1 MKLTVLGSSSHGNC
15 YLFESSDS
23 VLVLEAGV
31 PMQQVKRALH
41 FDITKI
47 VACIVSHRHKD
58 HAGYVREFLK
68 CGIRVLALDDVFNA
82 LDIKN
87 RVFCKSIEPQH
98 GYVVGDWKI
107 IALRVVHDVPC
118 VGYIIEHREMG
129 KTLFITD
136 TMMLEYRIA
145 GIRHFMLEC
154 NYADDIL
161 QDNIDAGIELPSK
174 RGRLLETHMELET
187 TKQIIRDNDTS
198 NLDDVILVHLSDNNS
213 DAARFEREVRAVA
226 GVPTY
231 IADAGR
237 VFTLSNN

>member
-31 PMQQVKRALH
+31 PMQLVKRALRW
-41 FDITKI
+41 DISNI
-47 VACIVSHRHKD
+47 AACIVSHRHKD

-68 CGIRVLALDDVFNA
+68 CGIRVLALDDVFEG
-82 LDIKN
+82 IKN
-87 RVFCKSIEPQH
+87 RVFCTTVTPKH
-98 GYVVGDWKI
+98 GYVVGDWRI
-107 IALRVVHDVPC
+107 IALPVVHDVPC
-118 VGYIIEHREMG
+118 VGYIIEHRDMG

-136 TMMLEYRIA
+136 TMMLEYRV
-145 GIRHFMLEC
+145 GGVRHLMLEC

-161 QDNIDAGIELPSK
+161 QSNIDAGIELPSK
-174 RGRLLETHMELET
+174 RGRLLATHMELET
-187 TKQIIRDNDTS
+187 TKQILRDNDTS

>member
-31 PMQQVKRALH
+31 PMLQVKRALH
-41 FDITKI
+41 WDITKI
-47 VACIVSHRHKD
+47 AACIVTHRHKD

-68 CGIRVLALDDVFNA
+68 CGIRVLALDDVFDA

-87 RVFCKSIEPQH
+87 RVFCKTVEPQH
-98 GYVVGDWKI
+98 GYIMGDWKV
-107 IALRVVHDVPC
+107 IALGVVHDVPC

-145 GIRHFMLEC
+145 GIRPFMLEC

-187 TKQIIRDNDTS
+187 TKQILRDNDTS

-213 DAARFEREVRAVA
+213 DAARFEREVSAVA

-231 IADAGR
+231 VADAGC
-237 VFTLSNN
+237 VFNLTID

>member
-41 FDITKI
+41 WDITKI
-47 VACIVSHRHKD
+47 AACIVTHRHKD
-58 HAGYVREFLK
+58 HAGFVREFLK
-68 CGIRVLALDDVFNA
+68 CGIRVLALDDVFDA

-87 RVFCKSIEPQH
+87 RVFCKTVEPQH
-98 GYVVGDWKI
+98 GYIVGDWI
-107 IALRVVHDVPC
+107 VIALRVVHDVPC

-187 TKQIIRDNDTS
+187 TKQILRDNDTS

-213 DAARFEREVRAVA
+213 DAARFEREVSAVA

-231 IADAGR
+231 VADAGC
-237 VFTLSNN
+237 VFNLTID

>member
-31 PMQQVKRALH
+31 PMQLVKRALRW
-41 FDITKI
+41 DISKI
-47 VACIVSHRHKD
+47 AACIVSHRHKD

-68 CGIRVLALDDVFNA
+68 CGIRVLALDDVFEG
-82 LDIKN
+82 IKN
-87 RVFCKSIEPQH
+87 RVFCTTVTPKH
-98 GYVVGDWKI
+98 GYVVGDWRI
-107 IALRVVHDVPC
+107 IALPVVHDVPC
-118 VGYIIEHREMG
+118 VGYIIEHRDMG

-136 TMMLEYRIA
+136 TMMLEYRV
-145 GIRHFMLEC
+145 GGVRHLMLEC

-161 QDNIDAGIELPSK
+161 QSNIDAGIELPSK
-174 RGRLLETHMELET
+174 RGRLLATHMELET

-213 DAARFEREVRAVA
+213 DAVRFEREVSAVA

-231 IADAGR
+231 VADAGC
-237 VFTLSNN
+237 VFNLTNY